1 MKSLALGHYNLW
13 RLFIIGLILFS
24 TSCASVTSRTSDE
37 PRAPK
42 NWSVGLMSG
51 ATLSTLKD
59 IPNCHNPRLTRENVS
74 SPLSEFVADPFLVK
88 EGDLWY
94 LFFELFNKA
103 RERGEIG
110 VASSKDLCEWSYR
123 GVVLSE
129 PFHLS
134 YPYVFKVNNDY
145 YMVPESR
152 QNREIR
158 LYKATKFP
166 NSWRMERVLKRGN
179 YSDPSLVFY
188 QNKWWIFANL
198 APYGL
203 AVFSSPSLD
212 RKFIEHKQSPLYLGD
227 SSRARPAGRILNIDG
242 ELYRFVQDNRG
253 GYGRSVRMFRVS
265 VLNQEEIREELVS
278 PDPILSGTGSGWNGF
293 GMHHISP
300 ERLADGTWVAAVDG
314 NHE

>member
-1 MKSLALGHYNLW
+1 MKLRALGPRDSW
-13 RLFIIGLILFS
+13 RIFVICAILFA
-24 TSCASVTSRTSDE
+24 TSCAPAASPTSKE
-37 PRAPK
+37 PRTPK
-42 NWSVGLMSG
+42 NWSIGLMS
-51 ATLSTLKD
+51 AASLSTLKD
-59 IPNCHNPRLTRENVS
+59 IPDCPNPRITRTNVS
-74 SPLSEFVADPFLVK
+74 SPPSDFVADPFLVK
-88 EGDLWY
+88 DGDLWHV
-94 LFFELFNKA
+94 FFELFNKT
-103 RERGEIG
+103 RDRGEIG
-110 VASSKDLCEWSYR
+110 VATSKDLCEWSYR

-134 YPYVFKVNNDY
+134 YPYVFKVNKDY

-188 QNKWWIFANL
+188 KNRWWIFANL

-253 GYGRSVRMFRVS
+253 GYGRSVRMFRVI
-265 VLNQEEIREELVS
+265 VLNKNEIKEEIVL

>member
-1 MKSLALGHYNLW
+1 
-13 RLFIIGLILFS
+13 
-24 TSCASVTSRTSDE
+24 
-37 PRAPK
+37 
-42 NWSVGLMSG
+42 MSG

-110 VASSKDLCEWSYR
+110 VASSRDLCEWSYR

-166 NSWRMERVLKRGN
+166 NRWRMERVLKRGN

-203 AVFSSPSLD
+203 AIFSSPSLTG
-212 RKFIEHKQSPLYLGD
+212 KFTEHKQSPLYLGD

-253 GYGRSVRMFRVS
+253 GYGRSVRMFRVMG
-265 VLNQEEIREELVS
+265 LNKDEIKEEIVL
-278 PDPILSGTGSGWNGF
+278 PDPILSGTGSSWNGF
-293 GMHHISP
+293 GMHHISAL
-300 ERLADGTWVAAVDG
+300 RLADGTWVAAVDG
-314 NHE
+314 NHN